1 MAIYVFSLLV
11 GYAPNGVDY
20 AQGYRAGIFSKLS
33 CPVRYIFADLPG
45 RHDIDFY
52 KKLGINEEDMFSMWH
67 YLLDHTTLRST
78 VKAKGKLAELME
90 TLQIREVDYQG
101 SEIRLMKE
109 DLVIATLVLVPG
121 DRDHLLCI
129 HYFDQG
135 KLIRTEM
142 YTDQIAYTDYFAT
155 AVSECG
161 LYAKRTKRT
170 YYHKNG
176 SVAYEQIFA
185 GDRIWYVFPDGRILT
200 KTEFIEEF
208 MKKLDL
214 SEQDII
220 LVDRFAQFDYVQP
233 LFQWKQKA
241 RVIVVMHAGHY
252 FEAGESAYTINFNQD
267 YNYLFKYSGKIDS
280 IVVSTQQQKE
290 ELTEKLLEYE
300 CTVPDIKVIPA
311 GFVDYLRHSDR
322 GRKNCSMVSVS
333 RIQWHKKIHWLIES
347 AIKAHQVNENISLDI
362 YGSGNFDYIN
372 LMKGMVEKYYAQS
385 YIRFLGHQDVTEVY
399 KNYEVF
405 LTASTFE
412 TLGLSILEAISSGT
426 AVIGLDVKYGSRLLI
441 HPGENGYLIDFD
453 PGSSEESEIVDRMA
467 EKMIE
472 IFADPERLEK
482 FHERSYEIA
491 SRFTVQD
498 VEDRWRK
505 FVQEVLHQEKRTS
518 EPFMLGDTFNNFMC
532 SYRKASGNFSHGRW
546 KKRKR

>member
-20 AQGYRAGIFSKLS
+20 AQGYRANIFSKLS
-33 CPVRYIFADLPG
+33 CPVRYIFAELPG
-45 RHDIDFY
+45 RYDIDYY
-52 KKLGINEEDMFSMWH
+52 KKLGIREEDMFSMWH
-67 YLLDHTTLRST
+67 YLLDHPTLRPT
-78 VKAKGKLAELME
+78 VKARDKLAELME
-90 TLQIREVDYQG
+90 SLQIREVDYQG

-109 DLVIATLVLVPG
+109 DLAIATLVLVPG
-121 DRDHLLCI
+121 DWEHLLCV
-129 HYFDQG
+129 HYFDRG

-142 YTDQIAYTDYFAT
+142 YTDQIACTDYFAT
-155 AVSECG
+155 AESERG
-161 LYAKRTKRT
+161 LYAKRTRRT
-170 YYHKNG
+170 YYHKDG
-176 SVAYEQIFA
+176 SVAYEQIFT
-185 GDRIWYVFPDGRILT
+185 GERSWYLLQDGKTLT
-200 KTEFIEEF
+200 SVGLIEEF

-220 LVDRFAQFDYVQP
+220 LIDRFAQLDYIQP
-233 LFQWKQKA
+233 LFRWKKKA
-241 RVIVVMHAGHY
+241 KVIAVMHAGHY
-252 FEAGESAYTINFNQD
+252 FEAGESAYTVNFNQD
-267 YNYLFKYSGKIDS
+267 YNYLFKYSGMIDN

-290 ELTEKLLEYE
+290 ELAEKLLEYQ
-300 CTVPDIKVIPA
+300 CGVPSIRVIPA
-311 GFVDYLRHSDR
+311 GFVEHLRYPDR
-322 GRKNCSMVSVS
+322 GRKRYSMVSVS

-347 AIKAHQVNENISLDI
+347 AIKAHQVNENVSLDI

-372 LMKGMVEKYYAQS
+372 LMKGMVEKHHAQS

-453 PGSSEESEIVDRMA
+453 SGSSEESEIVDCMA

-472 IFADPERLEK
+472 IFADSERLEK
-482 FHERSYEIA
+482 FQERSYEIA
-491 SRFTVQD
+491 SRFTVQE

-505 FVQEVLHQEKRTS
+505 VVQEVLHQEKRTS

-532 SYRKASGNFSHGRW
+532 SYRKASGNFSYGRW
-546 KKRKR
+546 KKRRR